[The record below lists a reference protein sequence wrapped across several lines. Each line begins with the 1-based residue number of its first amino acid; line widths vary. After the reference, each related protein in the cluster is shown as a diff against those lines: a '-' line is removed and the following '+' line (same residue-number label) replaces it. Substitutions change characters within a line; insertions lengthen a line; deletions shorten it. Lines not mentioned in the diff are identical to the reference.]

1 MENEEKTF
9 DNQVPAAEE
18 TNNSGSSQNHERPS
32 LKDMAN
38 NFNLVNYEYVK
49 ALKIAGHTSI
59 ADMIFKE
66 AMALCSAANLSSDA
80 IGRNRFVEFLEN
92 GYYSSGRLLML
103 YEFSKSIGVED
114 NVCEGLVDS
123 VTGMHKIFA
132 ASVKTVR
139 AKAAKV
145 QSEQVNF

>member
-1 MENEEKTF
+1 MENEETNF
-9 DNQVPAAEE
+9 DNQVPPSEPAENS
-18 TNNSGSSQNHERPS
+18 NNTQNHERLS
-32 LKDMAN
+32 LKDMSN

-66 AMALCSAANLSSDA
+66 AMALCCAANLSSDA

-92 GYYSSGRLLML
+92 GYYSSGKLLML

-114 NVCEGLVDS
+114 NVREGLVDS

-132 ASVKTVR
+132 ASIKTVR